1 MLSPVTV
8 RRSSALVEGDRNAP
22 CRDAQVADDHLADVT
37 SATEDPDLHAP
48 RRRRPDRRSRS
59 ERRGMRCMPGRCAR
73 RWSPGTGSRSP
84 SRASPRI
91 SGWTRPT
98 RAPWIVSV
106 SVSLPGRGA
115 GTARPARSPA
125 GPGAAAWRRSR
136 RPSSPAGS
144 RSPLTCW
151 MAGSCC
157 RKRRKGCLP
166 PGMSGGSSGRWATAC
181 RRGGALALRRAD
193 LDPDQCLVLLQE
205 KGETVRWQPDSPTL
219 MGRPDPA
226 RPGPA
231 RTGRR
236 AAAALRRWAA
246 DHVPPLRPPVG
257 PDRPTATVGADPA
270 DQHPLDKAHHP

>member
-1 MLSPVTV
+1 VHA
-8 RRSSALVEGDRNAP
+8 RSLRTALVTGDRIEITEPGESEDFGVDQADP
-22 CRDAQVADDHLADVT
+22 CTLDCFG
-37 SATEDPDLHAP
+37 
-48 RRRRPDRRSRS
+48 
-59 ERRGMRCMPGRCAR
+59 ERE
-73 RWSPGTGSRSP
+73 
-84 SRASPRI
+84 
-91 SGWTRPT
+91 
-98 RAPWIVSV
+98 
-106 SVSLPGRGA
+106 
-115 GTARPARSPA
+115 PA
-125 GPGAAAWRRSR
+125 GPWSWHG
-136 RPSSPAGS
+136 PARTVTG
-144 RSPLTCW
+144 R
-151 MAGSCC
+151 AGG
-157 RKRRKGCLP
+157 GCVEAIEETFIAGRFPFAPDVLDGGVLLPETPEGLP
-166 PGMSGGSSGRWATAC
+166 PARHVGWIVRRWATAC